1 MHPASPACPGP
12 CSHPPHPCP
21 PSAAFCPESV
31 GARPS
36 TPHANAN
43 TQAWPAW
50 FAERKRFVCAKKRAS
65 RTHCALSSCLV
76 SSSSL
81 VDIAV
86 IHTHT
91 RALHTR
97 HVLSTSP
104 SFIVSC
110 THSALARRDACH
122 RHCNDL
128 YPRIHVPLRLLARAQ
143 ATLQLHRTK
152 VHRRSHAHLVVV
164 HGQVVGHQHKG
175 GRCPMHLAAR
185 PHRALA

>member
-1 MHPASPACPGP
+1 MDPIPPPPTHAPLQRRSAQSQWAPGRQHRTP
-12 CSHPPHPCP
+12 TQTHKPGLPGSL
-21 PSAAFCPESV
+21 SANGLF
-31 GARPS
+31 ARR
-36 TPHANAN
+36 N
-43 TQAWPAW
+43 
-50 FAERKRFVCAKKRAS
+50 ERLE
-65 RTHCALSSCLV
+65 HIALSRLV
-76 SSSSL
+76 SSRLARWSTSPSS
-81 VDIAV
+81 
-86 IHTHT
+86 THT

-110 THSALARRDACH
+110 IHSALARRDACH

-128 YPRIHVPLRLLARAQ
+128 YPRIHVPLRLLERAQ

-152 VHRRSHAHLVVV
+152 VHRRSHARLVVV